1 MSGHVIQGN
10 VVGCL
15 PLPVLFVLGVV
26 IGNAF
31 WGNNGALWGAGI
43 GLALG
48 LILTGW
54 FVALLRGKKK

>member
-1 MSGHVIQGN
+1 MLGHVFQGN

-15 PLPVLFVLGVV
+15 PLPVLFVLGVI

-31 WGNNGALWGAGI
+31 WGNTGALWGAGI

-48 LILTGW
+48 LVFTGW